1 MKTLLLAMSI
11 LLLSGCGAI
20 LQSGENATLTGTPEG
35 LRAILDGINGLVVTG
50 KVSADQPNNN
60 PYILMRQD
68 QEEELT
74 KRAMVPNFLSSIF
87 ARQSA
92 SNVTNIE
99 TK

>member
-1 MKTLLLAMSI
+1 MSI
-11 LLLSGCGAI
+11 VLMSGCGAI
-20 LQSGENATLTGTPEG
+20 LSAGPDNRATLTGDPES
-35 LRAILDGINGLVVTG
+35 LRAMFDGINGLIVTG
-50 KVSADQPNNN
+50 KVSADQPN
-60 PYILMRQD
+60 PHILMRQD

-87 ARQSA
+87 SRQSA